1 MESTASNFVST
12 TTRVRLLTTRQPSD
26 VAGRWVSQPDPD
38 VRRLRRADAAQ
49 PDDDRLLRHPRG
61 RATRDTADLLVGTV
75 FVGSAFVASA
85 SWQLLLASGGA
96 ILGRTLTSPQGRLI
110 TTLVGNDIIALL
122 AIRLAWQAVG

>member
-1 MESTASNFVST
+1 M
-12 TTRVRLLTTRQPSD
+12 
-26 VAGRWVSQPDPD
+26 
-38 VRRLRRADAAQ
+38 
-49 PDDDRLLRHPRG
+49 
-61 RATRDTADLLVGTV
+61 LVGTV

-96 ILGRTLTSPQGRLI
+96 ILGRTLTSPHGRLI